1 MKNSWIKRM
10 ALVAT
15 IGAFASKMALA
26 EVSLPPPELD
36 SLPLLAMSLDEGK
49 TNKKNSIAAE
59 QALFKE
65 PLFTQDKA
73 HQYLGIGAL
82 GLLALAVVSP
92 KEEDGPHE
100 YFATGSAFLASAA
113 VTSGLIFHWED
124 FDLSEGFSDP
134 DNLHV
139 LLAGLG
145 TLAMIAAVSQAPEGG
160 HAGLGATG
168 GVLMVSAVKITW

>member
-1 MKNSWIKRM
+1 MKNSLIKRM
-10 ALVAT
+10 ALVMT
-15 IGAFASKMALA
+15 IGTFASKMALA
-26 EVSLPPPELD
+26 DAPLLMSELD
-36 SLPLLAMSLDEGK
+36 RVPLLAMSLDEGK
-49 TNKKNSIAAE
+49 TNQTSTLAAE

-65 PLFTQDKA
+65 SLFTQDKA

-82 GLLALAVVSP
+82 GLLALAVASP
-92 KEEDGPHE
+92 KEEGGAHE

-124 FDLSEGFSDP
+124 FDFSDGFSDP

-145 TLAMIAAVSQAPEGG
+145 TLAMIAAVSQAPESG
-160 HAGLGATG
+160 HAGLGAAG
-168 GVLMVSAVKITW
+168 GVLMISAVKITW